1 MRVDEKGSVGFR
13 TILLCNCVIGGDF
26 VKSAGD
32 GESATKYT
40 PLRIVCGALPPI
52 DRPSCTLLPRS
63 VPVTAIAIQSSRN
76 QRNGSLVRN
85 LFFIGQRPPSSMRKS
100 FQLPQQYTIAYIPC
114 PRINYYRNLCTLCKH
129 FYKGSSTMTSS
140 RTDC

>member
-1 MRVDEKGSVGFR
+1 MRVDERGSVGFM
-13 TILLCNCVIGGDF
+13 TTTLCNCVIGDKF
-26 VKSAGD
+26 MKSAGG

-40 PLRIVCGALPPI
+40 PLRIVCGTLPPI
-52 DRPSCTLLPRS
+52 DRPSCALLPRS
-63 VPVTAIAIQSSRN
+63 VPVTAIATQSSRN

-100 FQLPQQYTIAYIPC
+100 FQFTQQYTIAYIPR
-114 PRINYYRNLCTLCKH
+114 PRINYYRNLCTLCRH
-129 FYKGSSTMTSS
+129 FYTGSSTMTSS